1 MIDDLPK
8 LLLLLPALL
17 VFACSSPDG
26 GTGTQ
31 KHVVLIQGA
40 GKLGGCGIGE
50 LDERSSGPEIA
61 TVGSDGRV
69 HVCRQEDGGWTAEV
83 VDEVPGEQIQLAL
96 GPVGPKGLAALV
108 SVGVEQGGEDDGG
121 SGIAWMLW
129 REQGLWQRRVLLR
142 DSALLHA
149 AAVGDVDSGAPG
161 NEVVLAG
168 FTRRVHL
175 VTLGLAGPESRV
187 IGSLPGN
194 AKGLALGLGGILVA
208 CDDGSLVRF
217 ERPGKG
223 SQGETWNSE
232 VLVRHEQ
239 PLARLSAVD
248 DRALYC
254 GNDGVLRLWR
264 AGASAELYRSSDRLR
279 GAVFV
284 GEGRND
290 RGNAWAFASAGY
302 DHTVRLHSEPPSPT
316 NMTALADTDKLH
328 HLAAGEIDGEPVL
341 VSCGYSGNLVL
352 TRPFQ

>member
-1 MIDDLPK
+1 MFDDLPK
-8 LLLLLPALL
+8 LALLLPALA
-17 VFACSSPDG
+17 FACSSPDG
-26 GTGTQ
+26 SAESRG
-31 KHVVLIQGA
+31 HEMLVQGA

-50 LDERSSGPEIA
+50 LDERSGGPEIA
-61 TVGSDGRV
+61 CVGSDGRV
-69 HVCRQEDGGWTAEV
+69 HVCRRDGGGWVAEV
-83 VDEVPGEQIQLAL
+83 VDEVAGEQIQLAL

-108 SVGVEQGGEDDGG
+108 TVGMEQGGEDDGG
-121 SGIAWMLW
+121 KGIAWMLW

-149 AAVGDVDSGAPG
+149 AAVGDVDPRAAG

-168 FTRRVHL
+168 FTRQLHL
-175 VTLGLAGPESRV
+175 VTLGPAGPESRV

-217 ERPGKG
+217 ERFATG
-223 SQGETWNSE
+223 SADETWERE

-239 PLARLSAVD
+239 PLARLTAQE

-254 GNDGVLRLWR
+254 GNDGALRLWKDD
-264 AGASAELYRSSDRLR
+264 ASVELYRSSDRLR

-284 GEGRND
+284 GGGRSD
-290 RGNAWAFASAGY
+290 GGSVWAFASAGY
-302 DHTVRLHSEPPSPT
+302 DHTVRLHPELPSQGGV
-316 NMTALADTDKLH
+316 TALADTDKLH
-328 HLAAGEIDGEPVL
+328 HLASGEIDGEQVL

-352 TRPFQ
+352 IRPF